1 MLNICEQKW
10 IISSLTVYSFILQ
23 FSPLLIHVLVND
35 VRATADLETVEV
47 TEGETITLNSHIT
60 GVKSDDGILWTFGT
74 RNIRIAQIFKMEP
87 FTHYDEI
94 FRNRL
99 QLDTQ
104 TGSLTI
110 HNISITH
117 SGVYKLQIISNDVS
131 TKQFNVT
138 VYARL
143 PVPNITRASHSK
155 RKSSISLTCPVLC
168 SVDSVNKVTLSW
180 YKGNHVISTIS
191 DSKTSSLF
199 LPLEVEYH
207 DKNTYSCVASNP
219 VSNQTALLIITSIC
233 QPVSGHRLILL
244 SVIPAVALL
253 LVVIL
258 VLYWKFRKV
267 KKNT

>member
-35 VRATADLETVEV
+35 VRATADLETLEV

-60 GVKSDDGILWTFGT
+60 GVKSDDVILWTFV
-74 RNIRIAQIFKMEP
+74 NKDSIIAQLVNRKP
-87 FTHYDEI
+87 STHYDEI

-104 TGSLTI
+104 TGSLSI
-110 HNISITH
+110 HNISMTH

-131 TKQFNVT
+131 TKQFSVT
-138 VYARL
+138 VYATL

-155 RKSSISLTCPVLC
+155 RKSSVSLTCPVLC

-180 YKGNHVISTIS
+180 YKGNHVISTVS

-219 VSNQTALLIITSIC
+219 VSNQTAHLNIISIC
-233 QPVSGHRLILL
+233 KPVS
-244 SVIPAVALL
+244 
-253 LVVIL
+253 
-258 VLYWKFRKV
+258 
-267 KKNT
+267 

>member
-1 MLNICEQKW
+1 
-10 IISSLTVYSFILQ
+10 
-23 FSPLLIHVLVND
+23 
-35 VRATADLETVEV
+35 
-47 TEGETITLNSHIT
+47 
-60 GVKSDDGILWTFGT
+60 DDGILWTFGT

-219 VSNQTALLIITSIC
+219 VSNQTALLIITNFMY
-233 QPVSGHRLILL
+233 L
-244 SVIPAVALL
+244 SPNSPLYHSPHCNIVIFSTTVLDGYSSKMSASF
-253 LVVIL
+253 L
-258 VLYWKFRKV
+258 VLVNQAIIMDHGSLFLIIITNQQYKFYRFSFRFKFQ
-267 KKNT
+267 